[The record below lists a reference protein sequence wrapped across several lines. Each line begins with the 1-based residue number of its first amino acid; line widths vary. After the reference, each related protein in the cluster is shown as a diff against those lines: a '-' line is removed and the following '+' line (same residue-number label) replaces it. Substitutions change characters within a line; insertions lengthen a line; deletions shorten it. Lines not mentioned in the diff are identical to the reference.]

1 MSDTNTTLAN
11 INEIATA
18 NHVAE
23 LLIQELGDSTPQTL
37 INSKKALEGFLDMEK
52 RQLKD
57 DKIKIKEE
65 QGVAAAKVIFNSLL
79 KQADSIQHVH
89 SVDWIGRMGKGKLP
103 NYFERILGDK
113 FNDNPSDFVIIFS
126 TPVVTGLIDNNG
138 KPVRKIWIGYSLK
151 ATFSKNGSIGAYNGS
166 ICKLIEGVINLT
178 DNAKLDEAC
187 PAGAPVSSVTNGSIV
202 QRHIVGI
209 WEKFLYAG
217 HPEINWDP
225 GERSQPKKDR
235 QLLYKRADKREQNI
249 FNKDKLQCFNN
260 CREMIFQSFHPNNVP
275 RGKFDGCEISDDGTQ
290 LKFTVSKDD
299 ALIPINAYL
308 RINKGSEATY
318 YKVEAYNK
326 SKQSDPYRIEIYQPN
341 PLLYLPANY
350 LHDDLGDI
358 TFIVTKPT
366 EKKDSVC
373 TLNLCC
379 PAVNNQQAA
388 KMSIDFRIKAADTPP
403 SGLKINGCD
412 HKCKKTNNVY
422 KMKTYSNNNAG
433 ALAPEEEKAAADA
446 TKINAINDYFIFVQE
461 AILNYIEDQDHPLL
475 ALDRISNSANDLSK
489 SNSRDNIRTVAATR
503 RNRRRDNDSI
513 KAMRNTYRRNTL
525 KIGRDQDYIKKN
537 KNARKA
543 LVDDKRQDFQHTNL
557 LIKVLQDY
565 VDLLHLPSH
574 HTRGPRLTIRN
585 IKKGNVEIIHE
596 VIKNIPID
604 DYCCDDDDVGPE
616 EEKGVPL
623 YGVDDDEMYPLD
635 RDAEALDPTLVEFS
649 LQDQYAESK
658 SKGKAFGIKKHT
670 RHKGKHHKK
679 KDTRHKGKHHKGKH
693 HKGTHRRNKKN
704 KK

>member
-1 MSDTNTTLAN
+1 MSDANTILAN

-18 NHVAE
+18 YYVAD
-23 LLIQELGDSTPQTL
+23 LLIKKLGDSTPQTL
-37 INSKKALEGFLDMEK
+37 INSKDALENFLADNK
-52 RQLKD
+52 KKLAGQ
-57 DKIKIKEE
+57 DKKIEIKEE
-65 QGVAAAKVIFNSLL
+65 QGVEAAKKIFNSLPP
-79 KQADSIQHVH
+79 ASIEYVT
-89 SVDWIGRMGKGKLP
+89 SVDWIGRMGKRDLP
-103 NYFERILGDK
+103 NYFNRTLGDT
-113 FNDNPSDFVIIFS
+113 FNGNPSDFVIIFS
-126 TPVVTGLIDNNG
+126 NKVDTGLTDNNG
-138 KPVRKIWIGYSLK
+138 NFVKKIWIGYSLK

-166 ICKLIEGVINLT
+166 ICKLIEGVISLT
-178 DNAKLDEAC
+178 DNLVLDNEC
-187 PAGAPVSSVTNGSIV
+187 PPGGVRSTSPGSIV
-202 QRHIVGI
+202 QRDIVGI

-217 HPEINWDP
+217 HAEINWDP
-225 GERSQPKKDR
+225 GERSQSKKDR

-350 LHDDLGDI
+350 LDDDLGDI

-433 ALAPEEEKAAADA
+433 ALAPEEEKAAAAAAADA

-461 AILNYIEDQDHPLL
+461 AILNYIEDQDDPLL

-616 EEKGVPL
+616 EEKGDPL
-623 YGVDDDEMYPLD
+623 YGANDDEMYPLD
-635 RDAEALDPTLVEFS
+635 RDAEALDPVEFS

-679 KDTRHKGKHHKGKH
+679 KNTRHKGKHHKGKH
-693 HKGTHRRNKKN
+693 HKGTHRRNKN